1 MNQTNQ
7 AAIEASDP
15 LPVIA
20 IPLLS
25 LAAFAAS
32 ASARVTDTQLPQ
44 LALEFNISLG
54 QASATVT
61 SFAIAYGVA
70 QLLFGPLGDR
80 YGKYLVVALVCI
92 ASAMAALL
100 CGFATSFP
108 MLVASRLVAGVA
120 AAAIIPLS
128 MAWIGDVIPYQVRQP
143 IIARFLIG
151 QILGLS
157 TGMFVGGLAADA
169 LGWRMP
175 FFGIAAIF
183 LVAGL
188 ALLHYNRSLPA
199 HARVTHRAEGAALR
213 RVVNEFRQVWAKPWA
228 RFVLLCVFIE
238 AAAVFGA
245 IAFVASH
252 LYRSFGVS
260 LTAAGSLVMF
270 FGLGGILFALASKAL
285 LQRFGEVGVA
295 RLGGALAAIFLLV
308 IALSPTWW
316 WAAPA
321 CFVVGLGYYMLHN
334 TLQTNATQ
342 MAPERRGAAVSAF
355 ASSFYFGQSAG
366 VGLAGMMVETTGT
379 TFILVAGGIGVLLA
393 GWAFSARRRTRPVA

>member
-15 LPVIA
+15 IPAIA

-44 LALEFNISLG
+44 LATEFGISLG
-54 QASATVT
+54 QASGAVT
-61 SFAIAYGVA
+61 SFAIAYGIS

-80 YGKYLVVALVCI
+80 YGKYLVIAIVCL
-92 ASAMAALL
+92 ASAVSALL
-100 CGFATSFP
+100 CGFAGSFS
-108 MLVASRLVAGVA
+108 MLVAARLVAGVA

-128 MAWIGDVIPYQVRQP
+128 MAWIGDVVPYHARQP

-151 QILGLS
+151 QILGLTS
-157 TGMFVGGLAADA
+157 GIFVGGLAADA
-169 LGWRMP
+169 LGWRLP
-175 FFGIAAIF
+175 FFGLAVLF
-183 LVAGL
+183 VLSGL
-188 ALLHYNRSLPA
+188 ALVQLNRRLPA
-199 HARVTHRAEGAALR
+199 HAKTTRRSEGSALR
-213 RVVNEFRQVWAKPWA
+213 RIAEEFRQVWASPWA
-228 RFVLLCVFIE
+228 RFVLFSVFIE

-260 LTAAGSLVMF
+260 LSTAGSLVML
-270 FGLGGILFALASKAL
+270 FGLGGILFALASKVL
-285 LQRFGEVGVA
+285 VQ
-295 RLGGALAAIFLLV
+295 RLGEAGMAGVGGVLAAVFLLV
-308 IALSPTWW
+308 IAIAPTWW

-321 CFVVGLGYYMLHN
+321 SLMVGLGYYMVHN

-355 ASSFYFGQSAG
+355 ACSFYMGQSAG
-366 VGLAGMMVETTGT
+366 VGLAGMLVEVTGT
-379 TFILVAGGIGVLLA
+379 PFIIAAGAVGILA
-393 GWAFSARRRTRPVA
+393 AGTGFARRRRAHRV